1 MKDSLLLLVALALFY
16 GSYAAAFAPSTPS
29 MLPRRTSIRVY
40 GYRDEWGGGGG
51 GGGTR
56 QGDNASPSR
65 PHERRSQQVPLL
77 GPIPG
82 APPLLLG
89 GEMTLDP
96 PTPLQWQ
103 ALEESVI
110 LHQQYLKEQQ
120 SAGENKTASAQ
131 ITGVDAA
138 PLVAVIDDVTGKGYV
153 IERSPC

>member
-1 MKDSLLLLVALALFY
+1 
-16 GSYAAAFAPSTPS
+16 
-29 MLPRRTSIRVY
+29 
-40 GYRDEWGGGGG
+40 
-51 GGGTR
+51 
-56 QGDNASPSR
+56 
-65 PHERRSQQVPLL
+65 
-77 GPIPG
+77 
-82 APPLLLG
+82 
-89 GEMTLDP
+89 MTLDP

-120 SAGENKTASAQ
+120 SAGENETASAQ